1 MRWRAVRRMQR
12 SMGLTTLSGLRLTL
26 SNASA
31 LRILSPGGTLLTA
44 SCSFHVQLPQFLG
57 MLIEA
62 AADSGRRITLERV
75 LGQGEDHPVVLTIP
89 ETGYL
94 KGALLKAAGG

>member
-1 MRWRAVRRMQR
+1 
-12 SMGLTTLSGLRLTL
+12 
-26 SNASA
+26 
-31 LRILSPGGTLLTA
+31 
-44 SCSFHVQLPQFLG
+44 